1 MLILSLCVLLSD
13 RLPCISFYCSFNF
26 ILSTFVSSLRQSDEW
41 TSLRFWWLV
50 DWVDYLHQ
58 HHSLSIW
65 LLSKVQIRTWLLL
78 KFFFIFFSTWVAVYY
93 IGLYPHVIWKMMISK
108 GQSFLCLMRL
118 NATLFWTECYSFIWE
133 IDWKLAALLEFDSVE
148 NKHRNLITYTT
159 AALNQIMETN
169 LKFVKSSR
177 NTTKWYEIEIMTWTH
192 KKIWATDDETNIYLQ
207 LKNMQSFIMRVSES
221 LTHPVG
227 SVIV

>member
-1 MLILSLCVLLSD
+1 M
-13 RLPCISFYCSFNF
+13 
-26 ILSTFVSSLRQSDEW
+26 
-41 TSLRFWWLV
+41 
-50 DWVDYLHQ
+50 
-58 HHSLSIW
+58 
-65 LLSKVQIRTWLLL
+65 
-78 KFFFIFFSTWVAVYY
+78 
-93 IGLYPHVIWKMMISK
+93 
-108 GQSFLCLMRL
+108 
-118 NATLFWTECYSFIWE
+118 
-133 IDWKLAALLEFDSVE
+133 AALLEFGFVE

-159 AALNQIMETN
+159 AALNQIIKTN

-207 LKNMQSFIMRVSES
+207 LKNMQTFIMRVSES